1 MSRLITSICLLAVMA
16 AGCFWAVYIVDKR
29 TDELSEMVSK
39 TEKAYVDGNKEECVA
54 AADELQKMWNDFI
67 EKNIETFR
75 KAADELW
82 YRTPKNDDDLIYEW
96 IKEINSW
103 MAGYVSESVY
113 KKFVTEYGEQ
123 LKPCA

>member
-67 EKNIETFR
+67 EKGILVNDLGHAVEITSSIAEISSFAQEQNEELY
-75 KAADELW
+75 AACDRAQAQIKLFKDMQTPTLW
-82 YRTPKNDDDLIYEW
+82 KIL
-96 IKEINSW
+96 
-103 MAGYVSESVY
+103 
-113 KKFVTEYGEQ
+113 
-123 LKPCA
+123 

>member
-16 AGCFWAVYIVDKR
+16 AGCFWAVYVVDKR

-67 EKNIETFR
+67 EKGILVNDLGHAVEITSSIAEISSFAQEQNEELY
-75 KAADELW
+75 AACDRAQAQIKLFKDMQTPTLW
-82 YRTPKNDDDLIYEW
+82 KIL
-96 IKEINSW
+96 
-103 MAGYVSESVY
+103 
-113 KKFVTEYGEQ
+113 
-123 LKPCA
+123 